1 METTSMTR
9 NLVTA
14 AVTATFLIAGAHS
27 IHADVRAEQK
37 TRVQLG
43 GAIGKVVNMF
53 GGKAAREGITS
64 SVAVK
69 GDRKATITD
78 QTGQIIDLAE
88 EKIYDLD
95 LKKKTY
101 TVTTF
106 AAIRQKMEEARKRA
120 TEEARKEQPRE
131 EKPAPVEKDPN
142 AKEFEVDFSVK
153 NTGEQKAING
163 FNTHQTVVTITV
175 REKGKTLEQSGGV
188 VMTSDMW
195 LAPKVAAMTEL
206 QQFDM
211 RYAQKM
217 FGPMVTGAS
226 PQDMATAMAMYP
238 QIKPALEKMRAEGGK
253 IDGTPILTTT
263 TMDAVQSAEQAAQ
276 AQKSGGSSAPP
287 TSIGGLLG
295 GFGKKAVKKD
305 EAPKSSAT
313 FLTSTLEMLKL
324 TTDVPADAV
333 AIPAGFKEEK

>member
-1 METTSMTR
+1 MIRHS
-9 NLVTA
+9 LTA
-14 AVTATFLIAGAHS
+14 ALTAAFLAAGVHV

-37 TRVQLG
+37 TKVQLG
-43 GAIGKVVNMF
+43 GAIGKVVNIF
-53 GGKAAREGITS
+53 GGKAARDGITS

-78 QTGQIIDLAE
+78 QSGQIIDLSE

-101 TVTTF
+101 TVVTF
-106 AAIRQKMEEARKRA
+106 AELRKRMEDARKKAAEEAK
-120 TEEARKEQPRE
+120 KEQPRD
-131 EKPAPVEKDPN
+131 EKPAAKDPN
-142 AKEFEVDFSVK
+142 AKEYEVDFAVK

-163 FNTHQTVVTITV
+163 FNTHQSIVTITV

-188 VMTSDMW
+188 TMTTDMW

-206 QQFDM
+206 QQFDL
-211 RYAQKM
+211 RYAQKLY
-217 FGPMVTGAS
+217 GPMVTGAS
-226 PQDMATAMAMYP
+226 PQDMATAMALYP

-263 TMDAVQSAEQAAQ
+263 TMDAVKSADQVAQ
-276 AQKSGGSSAPP
+276 EQKSGGSGEAPK
-287 TSIGGLLG
+287 SIGGMLG
-295 GFGKKAVKKD
+295 GLGKKMAKKD
-305 EAPKSSAT
+305 EAPKSTAT

-333 AIPAGFKEEK
+333 AIPAGFREDK

>member
-1 METTSMTR
+1 MNR
-9 NLVTA
+9 NHLTVALTVSLL
-14 AVTATFLIAGAHS
+14 AVGAHV

-37 TRVQLG
+37 TKVQLG

-53 GGKAAREGITS
+53 GGKAAKEGITS

-78 QTGQIIDLAE
+78 QTGQIIDLSE

-101 TVTTF
+101 TVVTF
-106 AAIRQKMEEARKRA
+106 AELRKRMEDARKKAAEEAK
-120 TEEARKEQPRE
+120 KEQPRD
-131 EKPAPVEKDPN
+131 EKPAEKDPN
-142 AKEFEVDFSVK
+142 AKEYEVDFAVK

-188 VMTSDMW
+188 VMTTDMW
-195 LAPKVAAMTEL
+195 LAPKIAAMAEL

-211 RYAQKM
+211 RYAQKLY
-217 FGPMVTGAS
+217 GPMVTGAS
-226 PQDMATAMAMYP
+226 PQDMATAMALYP

-263 TMDAVQSAEQAAQ
+263 TMDAVKSADQIAQ
-276 AQKSGGSSAPP
+276 EQKSGGSGEAPK
-287 TSIGGLLG
+287 SIGGMLG
-295 GFGKKAVKKD
+295 GFGKKMAKKD

-324 TTDVPADAV
+324 TTDVAADAV
-333 AIPAGFKEEK
+333 ALPAGFKEEK